1 MLARIADREKS
12 ASPTLAQTGVRPRLQ
27 RRADAIKERF
37 SGSTGGHLWGRL
49 NQMDFINRAM
59 LFAAV
64 LLLCFFPFLIVLNAL
79 AGRSA
84 VTTLSRRLGLNHQA
98 AVDVSHLFAS

>member
-1 MLARIADREKS
+1 
-12 ASPTLAQTGVRPRLQ
+12 
-27 RRADAIKERF
+27 
-37 SGSTGGHLWGRL
+37 
-49 NQMDFINRAM
+49 MDFINRAM